1 MFGHITY
8 WAVERMTA
16 YLADELKL
24 EMKGNWQVFP
34 TATRG
39 VDFVGY
45 RFFRSFTLLRKK
57 TCKRFKTAMIAIRRK
72 WERGNRINYRQW
84 CTINSYKGWLKW
96 CDSFRLAAKYLPL
109 VILAI
114 EDENEKAFMT
124 WLYLQYRRLI
134 YSEVR
139 KIVGN
144 TDEAEDL
151 LQSVVEKLIEKLPLL
166 RAMEQS
172 KLVNY
177 IISTAKNTAYNS
189 LRGKEQEILWE
200 DQEELVDPA
209 PMPEEH
215 ILAQEDLSRLA
226 RVWIDLDKKTQ
237 YLLSAKYILKKSG
250 KEIASDLNM
259 PPDNV
264 RMALVRAR
272 RKARQVMEQNV

>member
-1 MFGHITY
+1 MF
-8 WAVERMTA
+8 
-16 YLADELKL
+16 
-24 EMKGNWQVFP
+24 
-34 TATRG
+34 
-39 VDFVGY
+39 
-45 RFFRSFTLLRKK
+45 
-57 TCKRFKTAMIAIRRK
+57 
-72 WERGNRINYRQW
+72 
-84 CTINSYKGWLKW
+84 
-96 CDSFRLAAKYLPL
+96 PL
-109 VILAI
+109 IIMAI
-114 EDENEKAFMT
+114 EDENDRAFMT

-144 TDEAEDL
+144 TDEVEDL
-151 LQSVVEKLIEKLPLL
+151 VQTVVEKLLEKLPLL
-166 RAMEQS
+166 RGMERD

-200 DQEELVDPA
+200 DQEELADPA

-215 ILAQEDLSRLA
+215 ILAQEDLYRLA
-226 RVWIDLDKKTQ
+226 QVWIDLDKKTQ

-259 PPDNV
+259 PSDNV

-272 RKARQVMEQNV
+272 RKARQAMEQNV

>member
-1 MFGHITY
+1 M
-8 WAVERMTA
+8 
-16 YLADELKL
+16 
-24 EMKGNWQVFP
+24 
-34 TATRG
+34 
-39 VDFVGY
+39 
-45 RFFRSFTLLRKK
+45 
-57 TCKRFKTAMIAIRRK
+57 
-72 WERGNRINYRQW
+72 
-84 CTINSYKGWLKW
+84 
-96 CDSFRLAAKYLPL
+96 LPL

-114 EDENEKAFMT
+114 EDESEKVFMT

-151 LQSVVEKLIEKLPLL
+151 LQSIVEKLIEKLPLL
-166 RAMEQS
+166 RGMEQS

-200 DQEELVDPA
+200 DQEELADPA

-215 ILAQEDLSRLA
+215 ILAQEDLYRLA

-250 KEIASDLNM
+250 KEIASDRNM
-259 PPDNV
+259 SPDNV

-272 RKARQVMEQNV
+272 RKARQAMEQNV

>member
-1 MFGHITY
+1 M
-8 WAVERMTA
+8 
-16 YLADELKL
+16 
-24 EMKGNWQVFP
+24 
-34 TATRG
+34 
-39 VDFVGY
+39 
-45 RFFRSFTLLRKK
+45 
-57 TCKRFKTAMIAIRRK
+57 
-72 WERGNRINYRQW
+72 
-84 CTINSYKGWLKW
+84 
-96 CDSFRLAAKYLPL
+96 LPL

-144 TDEAEDL
+144 TDEVEDL
-151 LQSVVEKLIEKLPLL
+151 LQSVVEKLIEKVSLL
-166 RAMEQS
+166 RGTEQS

-200 DQEELVDPA
+200 DQEELADPA
-209 PMPEEH
+209 PMPEDH
-215 ILAQEDLSRLA
+215 LLAQEDLYRLA
-226 RVWIDLDKKTQ
+226 RVWIGLDEKTQ

-272 RKARQVMEQNV
+272 RKARQAMEQNV